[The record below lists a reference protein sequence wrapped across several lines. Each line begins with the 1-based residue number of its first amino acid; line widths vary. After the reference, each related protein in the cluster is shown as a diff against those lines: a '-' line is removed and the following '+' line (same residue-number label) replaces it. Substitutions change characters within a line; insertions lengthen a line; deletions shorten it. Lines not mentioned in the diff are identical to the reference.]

1 MSHEGHTHAPGE
13 SHSHSHSPPQQQQQ
27 AQMIAQPPDPVMQ
40 AIIDQSFTPV
50 PINLSA
56 DQSAVSCEKHKL
68 EKCADCDVDFVNL
81 NRLSKLLVSNPNL
94 LCPPPAN
101 VVTQKLTQAVTTT
114 KEEGNTLF
122 KMGRHAQAIG
132 RYNMAAAFAV
142 QRPPWETNTLMR
154 EELSTVVSN
163 RSAAL
168 FESGDY
174 IGALVDAE
182 TVVQLRR
189 NWSKG
194 HFRRAK
200 AMVGLGALDEAADA
214 VRLGLSFE
222 PTNAVSVTF
231 IRHLGVELTVEPHRN

>member
-1 MSHEGHTHAPGE
+1 
-13 SHSHSHSPPQQQQQ
+13 
-27 AQMIAQPPDPVMQ
+27 
-40 AIIDQSFTPV
+40 
-50 PINLSA
+50 
-56 DQSAVSCEKHKL
+56 
-68 EKCADCDVDFVNL
+68 
-81 NRLSKLLVSNPNL
+81 
-94 LCPPPAN
+94 
-101 VVTQKLTQAVTTT
+101 
-114 KEEGNTLF
+114 
-122 KMGRHAQAIG
+122 MGRHAQAIS

-154 EELSTVVSN
+154 EELSTVISN

-168 FESGDY
+168 FESNDY

-222 PTNAVSVTF
+222 PSNTVSDSTF
-231 IRHLGVELTVEPHRN
+231 IRLEWS